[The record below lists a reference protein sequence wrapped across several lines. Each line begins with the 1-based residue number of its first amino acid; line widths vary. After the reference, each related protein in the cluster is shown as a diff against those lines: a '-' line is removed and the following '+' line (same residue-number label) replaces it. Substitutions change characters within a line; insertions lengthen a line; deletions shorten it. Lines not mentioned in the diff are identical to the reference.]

1 VLSSFVNLGPLNGGA
16 FSFGPAMIASSRDF
30 HAYRAQSHLPGQ
42 LIPVVK
48 TNHFTI
54 LEELRRP
61 NAILTRAV
69 SDLAEQSA

>member
-1 VLSSFVNLGPLNGGA
+1 MRLPGVNKPLSITYGTSEL
-16 FSFGPAMIASSRDF
+16 PAMIASSRDF

-54 LEELRRP
+54 LEELRAP
-61 NAILTRAV
+61 NAILTRAAL
-69 SDLAEQSA
+69 DLAEQSA

>member
-1 VLSSFVNLGPLNGGA
+1 
-16 FSFGPAMIASSRDF
+16 MIASSRDF

-54 LEELRRP
+54 LEELRGP
-61 NAILTRAV
+61 NAILTRAAL
-69 SDLAEQSA
+69 DLAEQSA